1 MWGEFSGSKLNS
13 YKVVKHF
20 QRRWVSNANLGTA
33 PGARGVAIA
42 ASTAIATR
50 EAATTTSLAA

>member
-1 MWGEFSGSKLNS
+1 MWCECSGSKLNS
-13 YKVVKHF
+13 YKVVMHC
-20 QRRWVSNANLGTA
+20 QRRGESNANLGTA

-50 EAATTTSLAA
+50 EAATASLAA

>member
-13 YKVVKHF
+13 YKVVKHC
-20 QRRWVSNANLGTA
+20 QRRGVSNANLSKA

-42 ASTAIATR
+42 ASTSIAPSET
-50 EAATTTSLAA
+50 ATTSLAA

>member
-13 YKVVKHF
+13 YKVVKHCP
-20 QRRWVSNANLGTA
+20 RRGVSNANLGTA

-42 ASTAIATR
+42 ASTSIAPSET
-50 EAATTTSLAA
+50 ATTSLAA